1 MTWDIRQLVTT
12 QRVGKSDMI
21 NNTQELQEYVWS
33 KIGDRLKSRRI
44 DFYDLKRLTQEEF
57 TAIYN
62 EAWDV
67 QIKSMGITNN

>member
-1 MTWDIRQLVTT
+1 
-12 QRVGKSDMI
+12 MI
-21 NNTQELQEYVWS
+21 NNTQELREYVWS

-57 TAIYN
+57 TAIYK

-67 QIKSMGITNN
+67 YIKELGL